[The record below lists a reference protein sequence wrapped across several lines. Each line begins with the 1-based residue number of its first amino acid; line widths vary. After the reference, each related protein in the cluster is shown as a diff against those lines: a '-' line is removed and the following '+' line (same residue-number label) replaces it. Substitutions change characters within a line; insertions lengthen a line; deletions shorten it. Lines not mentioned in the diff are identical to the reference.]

1 MKNNTRNQSPY
12 ELRKLVPPKLPVE
25 RHMTKLHTKEELK
38 YLYDEFIKEMLEKQ
52 NKQKRREEL
61 KEEIGQFI
69 FGLSFTILFIVALHL
84 GFNVCMK
91 FQGDCKNNS
100 ESLLFTPRK

>member
-1 MKNNTRNQSPY
+1 MN
-12 ELRKLVPPKLPVE
+12 KLP
-25 RHMTKLHTKEELK
+25 TNEELK
-38 YLYDEFIKEMLEKQ
+38 CFYDEFIKERLEKK

-69 FGLSFTILFIVALHL
+69 FGLSFILLFIVSLHL

-91 FQGDCKNNS
+91 FQGDCKNNP